1 MSRQKFFLSV
11 QQKSQLEG
19 DAVLP
24 RRGLQG
30 PQQEGGAAEVEG
42 PAVIGL
48 VLSVKFS
55 DSSSSNNKH
64 AFLGFKM
71 FRK

>member
-1 MSRQKFFLSV
+1 MSCQNFFFSV
-11 QQKSQLEG
+11 QQKGQLER

-48 VLSVKFS
+48 VLPDKFL
-55 DSSSSNNKH
+55 DSQE
-64 AFLGFKM
+64 FKPQTSLPRS
-71 FRK
+71 F

>member
-1 MSRQKFFLSV
+1 MSRQNFFFSV

-55 DSSSSNNKH
+55 DSEEFNPQK
-64 AFLGFKM
+64 FLGS
-71 FRK
+71 